1 MYEKYGQFID
11 GKWQKSSSG
20 ETYDVINP
28 ATEEVIGKVSKAN
41 SEDIQKALKSAEKGL
56 KIWRNTSPW
65 ERSKIIRKISEL
77 MKQRVDVLSK
87 WLTLEVGKPLT
98 EGPGEIGGAAD
109 IFEWNS
115 EETKRIFGEIN
126 QSRFPNTKIHVIY
139 QPVGVVAAL
148 IPWNFPVVLAS
159 RKIST
164 ALAAGCSVIVKPDVI
179 TPGSVMEI
187 VDICREAGVPPGV
200 VNLLSGDPAG
210 ISEELIKSDIVK
222 KISITGSTRVGKLI
236 LKQAADKVQR
246 VTMELSGH
254 SPFIVFDDVDLN
266 KVTDMAI
273 TSKFR
278 NNGQVC
284 ISPNRFYIH
293 ESKKN
298 EFANLMVEKTKKLK
312 IGNGMDKDTLLGP
325 LCTKQR
331 LEGVE
336 KLVETTKKEGGK
348 ILLGGKR
355 DANFNKGYYYEP
367 TIFDDI
373 KDNFTI
379 MKEEPFGPI
388 VPILSFKN
396 FDEVMDRANDND
408 LGLCSYVYTTDL
420 KKANK
425 ASEILET
432 GCVAVNTPVVAVAE
446 APFGGIKQTGYGREG
461 GSMAIKDYLNIKYTH
476 FGISYE

>member
-28 ATEEVIGKVSKAN
+28 ATEEVIGKASKAN

-77 MKQRVDVLSK
+77 MKQRVDILSK

-236 LKQAADKVQR
+236 LKQAAEKVQR

-293 ESKKN
+293 ESKKD

-396 FDEVMDRANDND
+396 FDEVMDRANEND